1 MASKNIAFDSI
12 PASIR
17 KPGKY
22 FEFNTKLAVRT
33 LPNNKQRML
42 IIGQR
47 LAAGTVAEKIPTK
60 VFSDAEAQTCFGV
73 GSLAHLMVRA
83 AIKANPYLDLTVVAL
98 DDAGAGVAATGTAT
112 FTGPAT
118 STGVLTLYVGNAK
131 IDVLIS
137 KEDTAAE
144 IAAALVDEI
153 GDNPDLPVTAAA
165 GANPNDHV
173 VTFTARNKG
182 LCGNDIGLGY
192 VLTNASG
199 VTCTLV
205 AMAAGATDPN
215 IQDALTAVLAE
226 QYEIIVTP
234 LNNQADLGTLGDHL
248 DLVSGAMEQRPGV
261 GVYGMNGALATA
273 TTLSDQVNH
282 GRILC
287 AYLRYTAA
295 ATKRRSMPCEIAAA
309 MAAVMA
315 YEEDPARPL
324 NTLELKGI
332 AVANIA
338 DRLSR
343 TEQESLLY
351 NGVTPL
357 EIGPGDAV
365 QIVRAISTYIQDAQG
380 IPDISLLDITTIR
393 TLDYVRK
400 ACRERIALRF
410 PREKLSSK
418 TPDKVKTELLDVLL
432 KMQDLEIVEEVEANA
447 DGLIVERDEQDPNRL
462 NAKIPTDVVNGLHV
476 FAGRIDLLL

>member
-1 MASKNIAFDSI
+1 MASKNISFDQI

-42 IIGQR
+42 IIGQKI
-47 LAAGTVAEKIPTK
+47 AAGTIAEKVPTA
-60 VFSDAEAQTCFGV
+60 VFSDVEAQTYFGA
-73 GSLAHLMVRA
+73 GSMAHLMTRA

-98 DDAGAGVAATGTAT
+98 NDAAAGVAATGTAT

-118 STGVLTLYVGNAK
+118 SGGVLTLFIGNAK
-131 IDVLIS
+131 VEIAVAD
-137 KEDTAAE
+137 EETAAQ
-144 IAAALVDEI
+144 IAAALVAEI
-153 GDNPDLPVTAAA
+153 GDHPDLPVTAAA
-165 GANPNDHV
+165 GEAPNTHV
-173 VTFTARNKG
+173 VTFTAKNKG

-192 VLTNASG
+192 ELTNASG
-199 VTCTLV
+199 VGVVIV
-205 AMAAGATDPN
+205 AMATGATDPD

-234 LNNQADLGTLGDHL
+234 FNNQTAMGTLTDHL
-248 DLVSGAMEQRPGV
+248 DLVSGPMEQRPAV
-261 GVYGMNGALATA
+261 AVYGMNGALATA
-273 TTLSDQVNH
+273 TTLSGQVNH
-282 GRILC
+282 GRALS

-295 ATKRRSMPCEIAAA
+295 TKRKSMPYEIAAGIGS
-309 MAAVMA
+309 VMA
-315 YEEDPARPL
+315 LEEDPARPL
-324 NTLELKGI
+324 NTLEVKGL
-332 AVANIA
+332 AVPDIA

-351 NGVTPL
+351 NGITPL
-357 EIGPGDAV
+357 EVGPGEKV
-365 QIVRAISTYIQDAQG
+365 QIVRAISTYINNAQG
-380 IPDISLLDITTIR
+380 VPDISLLDITTIR

-400 ACRERIALRF
+400 ACRERVVLRF

-418 TPDKVKTELLDVLL
+418 TPDKVKSELLDVLL
-432 KMQDLEIVEEVEANA
+432 KLQDLEIVEEVEANI
-447 DGLIVERDEQDPNRL
+447 DGLIVERDDQDPNRL
-462 NAKIPTDVVNGLHV
+462 DAKIPADVVNGLHV

>member
-1 MASKNIAFDSI
+1 MASKNISFDQI

-33 LPNNKQRML
+33 LPNNKQCML

-47 LAAGTVAEKIPTK
+47 TSDGTIAEAIPTK
-60 VFSDAEAQTCFGV
+60 VFSDAEALTYFGE
-73 GSLAHLMVRA
+73 GSMAHLMVRA

-98 DDAGAGVAATGTAT
+98 DDSDAGVVATGTAT
-112 FTGPAT
+112 FTGPAA
-118 STGVLTLYVGNAK
+118 SSGVLTLYVANAK
-131 IDVLIS
+131 VSIAIAD
-137 KEDTAAE
+137 EDTAAA
-144 IAAALVDEI
+144 IAAALVAEI
-153 GDNPDLPVTAAA
+153 ADNPDLPVTAAA
-165 GANPNDHV
+165 GTGENTHI
-173 VTFTARNKG
+173 VTFTAKNKG
-182 LCGNDIGLGY
+182 LCGNDIGLAYELKG
-192 VLTNASG
+192 ADD
-199 VTCTLV
+199 VTCAIV
-205 AMAAGATDPN
+205 AMASGDEDPD
-215 IQDALTAVLAE
+215 IQDALDVVAAE
-226 QYEIIVTP
+226 QYDIISVP
-234 LNNQADLGTLGDHL
+234 YNNSTDLGTLGDHL
-248 DLVSGAMEQRPGV
+248 DLVSGPMEQRPGI
-261 GVYGMNGALATA
+261 GVYGMNGALGTA
-273 TTLSDQVNH
+273 TTLSGLVNH

-287 AYLRYTAA
+287 AYQRYTS
-295 ATKRRSMPCEIAAA
+295 ATARKSMPCEIASA

-332 AVANIA
+332 APANIA

-351 NGVTPL
+351 NGITPL
-357 EIGPGDAV
+357 EIGPGEAV
-365 QIVRAISTYIQDAQG
+365 QIVRAISTYIEDPQG
-380 IPDISLLDITTIR
+380 IPDVSLLDITTIR

-400 ACRERIALRF
+400 ACRERVALRF

-418 TPDKVKTELLDVLL
+418 TPSKVKSELMDVLL
-432 KMQDLEIVEEVEANA
+432 KLQDLEIVEEVEANA
-447 DGLIVERDEQDPNRL
+447 DGLIVERDEQDVNRL